1 MTKRRIMK
9 LDEIRKISAYFQDT
23 HDMNAGSGA
32 VNYRVSLPSVWATE
46 MNISKENPELVMTFD
61 GNKIVITK
69 RGENNG

>member
-1 MTKRRIMK
+1 MK
-9 LDEIRKISAYFQDT
+9 PKETRTMRCMINKVGG
-23 HDMNAGSGA
+23 NAGSGA

>member
-1 MTKRRIMK
+1 MK
-9 LDEIRKISAYFQDT
+9 PKETRSMRCMINKVGG
-23 HDMNAGSGA
+23 NAGSSA

-69 RGENNG
+69 RGENR